1 MELIDYLNEELEL
14 ELYYLEL
21 SDFNPFKLHPFM
33 RINICSN
40 HKKRVV
46 GFIEVFS
53 DLDEDGIDEAAVH
66 FHLEIGIIKYPILS
80 KKIPILIEKFY
91 YEKSIDRIKF
101 LQRTKTLRLIQ

>member
-1 MELIDYLNEELEL
+1 MELIDYLNEELKL

-21 SDFNPFKLHPFM
+21 SDLNPFNLYPFT
-33 RINICSN
+33 RIDICSF
-40 HKKRVV
+40 HKHRVV

-53 DLDEDGIDEAAVH
+53 DLDEDGIDEVAVH
-66 FHLEIGIIKYPILS
+66 FDLEIGIIKYPILS

-101 LQRTKTLRLIQ
+101 LQKTKTLRLI